1 MTLFFSF
8 MGAFM
13 LNNYSTKMIQDIYLL
28 PDGKYIDVMYF
39 NAFWVSE
46 AIAN

>member
-13 LNNYSTKMIQDIYLL
+13 LNGYSTKMIQDIYLL
-28 PDGKYIDVMYF
+28 PDGRNIEVVFF
-39 NAFWVSE
+39 NAFWVSF
-46 AIAN
+46 